1 MQQAE
6 LLSKLAQEV
15 NTENTNQSL
24 EHAWK
29 VLQDFLKKSKGDEI
43 PNYTIFDID
52 IQLEDFK
59 DLIAEL
65 RSSSDGSHPSWR
77 QPDLYEQSPA
87 SSEFSTGS
95 SLMPYSAPDITT
107 EKPHSEIEML
117 HKDVGSELEA
127 MHVEGQE
134 VVESECHNE
143 IASGDN
149 IAEGELFPSF
159 EDQTNDD
166 IVVSS
171 SSSTEFGS
179 PRQVTPL
186 FRSLAAGIPSP
197 QFSESERRFLL
208 KTLGGESPFSNQSI
222 NTSQPPLCKRV
233 LLQSL

>member
-1 MQQAE
+1 MQI
-6 LLSKLAQEV
+6 
-15 NTENTNQSL
+15 
-24 EHAWK
+24 
-29 VLQDFLKKSKGDEI
+29 LQDFLKRNKGDEI
-43 PNYTIFDID
+43 PSYTISDID

-59 DLIAEL
+59 DLIEEL
-65 RSSSDGSHPSWR
+65 RNSSDGSHPSWR
-77 QPDLYEQSPA
+77 QPDLYEESPA

-95 SLMPYSAPDITT
+95 SLMPYSAPDVAI
-107 EKPHSEIEML
+107 
-117 HKDVGSELEA
+117 DLEA
-127 MHVEGQE
+127 MHVEGE
-134 VVESECHNE
+134 GVESKGDKEL
-143 IASGDN
+143 ISGVN

-166 IVVSS
+166 IVVSA

-208 KTLGGESPFSNQSI
+208 KTLGGESPFPNPTI
-222 NTSQPPLCKRV
+222 NTSQPPPCKRV